1 VSHAHGHGWESSRV
15 RGPVG
20 HSCLRVTTSE
30 RFFNLGSGAP
40 ASAVD
45 HHNACHQTNRAFIR
59 LHVNGSCYL
68 PPAAISSAI
77 NKHSRSNTC
86 ACFIHAPRFVWP
98 RCRTEQFSLDHEL
111 TVNYSLI
118 QPRRCLSPLAS
129 CLPSPSFSHVP
140 VNLSLLTLTR
150 SLQANRY
157 FLVLPTPP
165 ASLSCQHRYYGS
177 RRPLVRRALGSPDY
191 RCL

>member
-1 VSHAHGHGWESSRV
+1 MRVTGGVVSHAHGHGWECSRV

-59 LHVNGSCYL
+59 LHVNGSCCL
-68 PPAAISSAI
+68 TAISSAI
-77 NKHSRSNTC
+77 NKHSRSNTY

-118 QPRRCLSPLAS
+118 QPRRCLLPLAS
-129 CLPSPSFSHVP
+129 CLPSFFHVP

-150 SLQANRY
+150 SLQAKIH
-157 FLVLPTPP
+157 FLVLPIPP
-165 ASLSCQHRYYGS
+165 A
-177 RRPLVRRALGSPDY
+177 
-191 RCL
+191 